1 MATPEEE
8 ATVKAAEDEKEEL
21 DVVGDTLELS
31 DEAFLEMDGPLEDP
45 ALKIDDTDTDTD
57 KDPDEN
63 EEEDKL
69 KEEAEAKAKEEADA
83 KIDDE
88 DKTDQELTPLEADDE
103 DLKDPTIKVEDK
115 LDPDLIDESEKDPEK
130 KLDEENLD
138 KDKKAAKPV
147 KTEVDYKA
155 EYEKMIA
162 PFKANGHE
170 MKVQSPDDVIR
181 LKQMGANYHK
191 KMAGLKPVLKIVKI
205 LEKNNLLEEGKLDFL
220 IDLHNKSPE
229 AITKLLKDSGMEPLD
244 IDIKKE
250 SEYVPTRHIVA
261 DSEIDL
267 DAVLDDIQSTP
278 TYQKT
283 LDVITNVW
291 DSNSRN
297 TIAQDPQ
304 IITRINEHMADG
316 TYDTIMSE
324 VTYQRSMGNL
334 TGISDIQAYK
344 AAGDNLFAA
353 GKIGQEEPAGQ
364 KDVVTDPVIAPVKKD
379 SEKEVKRKE
388 RKKAAAPT
396 NNVGTP
402 AIVSYNP
409 LTMSDEEFEKIDPK
423 DFQKQT

>member
-1 MATPEEE
+1 MATPEEAAAE
-8 ATVKAAEDEKEEL
+8 AAEDEKEEL